1 MSNLK
6 IFGAAVLALAGGLVA
21 CGSSTLQPAQDRLAS
36 TDAAIRSAREL
47 GAEQDPQASLHLKLA
62 DEQVA
67 QARHLMR
74 DGDNKRA
81 DFVLQRA
88 SSDAE
93 LAVMLTREKNAKAA
107 PPPAPTTPALPSAPA
122 PVNNP
127 TMGQ

>member
-6 IFGAAVLALAGGLVA
+6 IFGAAVLALAGGLIG
-21 CGSSTLQPAQDRLAS
+21 CGSSMQPATDRLAS

-47 GAEQDPQASLHLKLA
+47 GAEQDPQAALHLKLA

-74 DGDNKRA
+74 EGENKRA

-93 LAVMLTREKNAKAA
+93 LAVVLTREKNAKAA
-107 PPPAPTTPALPSAPA
+107 PRPEQPSAP
-122 PVNNP
+122 NNP
-127 TMGQ
+127 GMTP